1 MSSGQYIDILRRYKI
16 LIALRNKTSIDF
28 FQLQEKEKERKKRM
42 EAEKSKRK
50 PVVDM
55 NAGLYTNCDSVLSKR
70 ANIVGKLCQSAMLIN
85 YLFPSALFTA
95 CMFSRAWHCYVI
107 CFLAL

>member
-1 MSSGQYIDILRRYKI
+1 MEI
-16 LIALRNKTSIDF
+16 F

-55 NAGLYTNCDSVLSKR
+55 NAGLYSNYESVLPKR
-70 ANIVGKLCQSAMLIN
+70 ANIGPSVESCVSH
-85 YLFPSALFTA
+85 LFLPELFTA
-95 CMFSRAWHCYVI
+95 YMSPRA
-107 CFLAL
+107 

>member
-1 MSSGQYIDILRRYKI
+1 MTVFPKQWRI
-16 LIALRNKTSIDF
+16 

-55 NAGLYTNCDSVLSKR
+55 NAGLYSNCDSVSPKR
-70 ANIVGKLCQSAMLIN
+70 GNILLENCVSQQL
-85 YLFPSALFTA
+85 
-95 CMFSRAWHCYVI
+95 
-107 CFLAL
+107 

>member
-1 MSSGQYIDILRRYKI
+1 MAVFSLKNR
-16 LIALRNKTSIDF
+16 DF

-55 NAGLYTNCDSVLSKR
+55 NAGLYSNCDSVLSKR

-85 YLFPSALFTA
+85 YTLFPSALFTA